1 MRRRPTSALLL
12 VLVVAVACSASPSGP
27 TGAAAP
33 DQVTPDDATK
43 AAGARAVAAAFVR
56 AYASDT
62 GADPR
67 TLAALVD
74 GDRLERWVHWLGIQD
89 REFPGTISG
98 TVETDSIG
106 PAAPFA
112 VASVPGS
119 EALLREVA
127 VQASIT
133 FSFQPDSGDTI
144 TLSRSLDGP
153 MRLLFD
159 DRRGTWSVL
168 DFTRDG
174 IPLSQTFE
182 IVGKQGTT
190 SEDGID
196 LAIDAFVSVPY
207 WQFFL
212 QVSSNHEV
220 GLTPKDAVLLDAD
233 GNRVATAGE
242 VTSSLHSLPSGRE
255 VEGIVTFPA
264 QAAANGL
271 TVRMTFRGPGGV
283 TASEVPLQDLIH
295 PLGLV
300 SGSPSPS
307 P

>member
-1 MRRRPTSALLL
+1 M
-12 VLVVAVACSASPSGP
+12 
-27 TGAAAP
+27 
-33 DQVTPDDATK
+33 TPDDATK

-62 GADPR
+62 GPDPR
-67 TLAALVD
+67 TLAALVG

-98 TVETDSIG
+98 TVETDLIG
-106 PAAPFA
+106 AAASFA

-119 EALLREVA
+119 EALLREVT

-133 FSFQPDSGDTI
+133 FSFQPDTGDTI

-174 IPLSQTFE
+174 IPLSQVFE
-182 IVGKQGTT
+182 IVGKRGTT
-190 SEDGID
+190 SGGGID
-196 LAIDAFVSVPY
+196 LSIDAFVSVPY

-212 QVSSNHEV
+212 QVSSHGAA
-220 GLTPKDAVLLDAD
+220 GLVSEDAVLLDAN

-242 VTSSLHSLPSGRE
+242 VSSSLRSLPSGRE
-255 VEGIVTFPA
+255 VEGIVTLPA
-264 QAAANGL
+264 QATADGL
-271 TVRMTFRGPGGV
+271 TVRMTFRGPDGP
-283 TASEVPLQDLIH
+283 TAVEVPLQGLIH

>member
-1 MRRRPTSALLL
+1 MRLRPTAALLF
-12 VLVVAVACSASPSGP
+12 VMVVAVACSTSPSGP
-27 TGAAAP
+27 TGPAAP
-33 DQVTPDDATK
+33 DQVTPNDAAK

-56 AYASDT
+56 AYANDT
-62 GADPR
+62 DAYPR

-74 GDRLERWVHWLGIQD
+74 GDRLKRWVHWLGIQD

-98 TVETDSIG
+98 TVETNTIG
-106 PAAPFA
+106 PAAPFE

-119 EALLREVA
+119 DALLREVA

-133 FSFQPDSGDTI
+133 FSFQPDAGDTI

-182 IVGKQGTT
+182 TVGKQGTAA
-190 SEDGID
+190 GGGVD

-212 QVSSNHEV
+212 QVSSDRTAHLASN
-220 GLTPKDAVLLDAD
+220 DAVLLDAD
-233 GNRVATAGE
+233 GEPVASARE
-242 VTSSLHSLPSGRE
+242 VTSSLRSLPADRA

-264 QAAANGL
+264 QAAADGL

-283 TASEVPLQDLIH
+283 TSLEIPLQGLIH
-295 PLGLV
+295 PLGIV

>member
-1 MRRRPTSALLL
+1 MRLRPIAALSF
-12 VLVVAVACSASPSGP
+12 VMVVAVACSTPSSGP
-27 TGAAAP
+27 TGPAAP
-33 DQVTPDDATK
+33 GQVTPDDATK

-62 GADPR
+62 DADPS

-74 GDRLERWVHWLGIQD
+74 GDRLQRWVHWLGIQD

-98 TVETDSIG
+98 TVETNAIG
-106 PAAPFA
+106 PAAPFE

-119 EALLREVA
+119 DALLREVA

-133 FSFQPDSGDTI
+133 FSFQPDAGDTI

-159 DRRGTWSVL
+159 ERRGTWGVL

-174 IPLSQTFE
+174 IPLSQSFE
-182 IVGKQGTT
+182 IVGKRGTT
-190 SEDGID
+190 TEGGVD
-196 LAIDAFVSVPY
+196 LAVDAFVSVPY

-212 QVSSNHEV
+212 QVSSERAAH
-220 GLTPKDAVLLDAD
+220 LSSSDAVLLDAD
-233 GNRVATAGE
+233 GKPVASARE
-242 VTSSLHSLPSGRE
+242 VTTSLRSLPAGQA

-264 QAAANGL
+264 QAAADGL
-271 TVRMTFRGPGGV
+271 TVRVTFRGPGGV
-283 TASEVPLQDLIH
+283 TALEIPLQDLIH
-295 PLGLV
+295 PLGIV
-300 SGSPSPS
+300 SGSPSP
-307 P
+307 

>member
-1 MRRRPTSALLL
+1 MRLRPTASLLL
-12 VLVVAVACSASPSGP
+12 VLTVAVACNTSPSGP
-27 TGAAAP
+27 TGPAAP
-33 DQVTPDDATK
+33 DQVTPDDASK

-62 GADPR
+62 GAEPR
-67 TLAALVD
+67 TLSALVD
-74 GDRLERWVHWLGIQD
+74 GDRLKRWVHWLGIQD
-89 REFPGTISG
+89 REFPGTITG
-98 TVETDSIG
+98 TVETNRIG
-106 PAAPFA
+106 PATPFE

-119 EALLREVA
+119 DALLREVS
-127 VQASIT
+127 VEASIT
-133 FSFQPDSGDTI
+133 FSFQPDAGDTI

-159 DRRGTWSVL
+159 DRRGTWGVL

-182 IVGKQGTT
+182 DVGKQGRT
-190 SEDGID
+190 SSGGVD
-196 LAIDAFVSVPY
+196 LAIDAFVSIPY

-212 QVSSNHEV
+212 RISSDRAT
-220 GLTPKDAVLLDAD
+220 GLASKDAVLLDAD
-233 GNRVATAGE
+233 GKRVASARE
-242 VTSSLHSLPSGRE
+242 VTSSLGSLPADRA

-264 QAAANGL
+264 QAAADGL
-271 TVRMTFRGPGGV
+271 SLRMTFRGPGGV
-283 TASEVPLQDLIH
+283 TAPQIRLQDLIH
-295 PLGLV
+295 PLGIV

>member
-1 MRRRPTSALLL
+1 MI
-12 VLVVAVACSASPSGP
+12 VAVACSSSPSGP
-27 TGAAAP
+27 TGAVAP

-43 AAGARAVAAAFVR
+43 AAGARAVAAAFVG

-62 GADPR
+62 DANPR

-74 GDRLERWVHWLGIQD
+74 GDRLKRWVHWLGIQD

-98 TVETDSIG
+98 TVETDTIG
-106 PAAPFA
+106 PAAPFE
-112 VASVPGS
+112 VASVPGT

-133 FSFQPDSGDTI
+133 FSFQPDDGDTI

-159 DRRGTWSVL
+159 ERRETWSVL

-174 IPLSQTFE
+174 IPLSQAFE
-182 IVGKQGTT
+182 IVGAQGSTT
-190 SEDGID
+190 GGGVGV
-196 LAIDAFVSVPY
+196 AIDAFVSVPY

-212 QVSSNHEV
+212 RVSSDRAAHLASN
-220 GLTPKDAVLLDAD
+220 DAVLLDAD
-233 GNRVATAGE
+233 GKPVTSARE
-242 VTSSLHSLPSGRE
+242 VTSSLRSLPADRT
-255 VEGIVTFPA
+255 VEGVVTFPA
-264 QAAANGL
+264 QVAADGL
-271 TVRMTFRGPGGV
+271 TVRMTFRGARGV
-283 TASEVPLQDLIH
+283 IALDIPLQDLIH
-295 PLGLV
+295 PLGIV

>member
-1 MRRRPTSALLL
+1 MRLRPIAALSF
-12 VLVVAVACSASPSGP
+12 VVVVAVACSTPTSGP
-27 TGAAAP
+27 TGPAAP
-33 DQVTPDDATK
+33 AQLTPDDATK

-62 GADPR
+62 DADPR
-67 TLAALVD
+67 ELAALVD

-98 TVETDSIG
+98 TVETNTIG
-106 PAAPFA
+106 PAAPFE
-112 VASVPGS
+112 VATVPGS

-133 FSFQPDSGDTI
+133 FSFQPDAGDTI

-174 IPLSQTFE
+174 IPLSQAFE
-182 IVGKQGTT
+182 VVGKQGTT
-190 SEDGID
+190 SNRGVD

-212 QVSSNHEV
+212 QVSSDRAAH
-220 GLTPKDAVLLDAD
+220 LASKDAVLLDAL
-233 GNRVATAGE
+233 GKPVASARE
-242 VTSSLHSLPSGRE
+242 VTSSLRSVPADRA

-264 QAAANGL
+264 QVAADGL
-271 TVRMTFRGPGGV
+271 TVRMTFRV
-283 TASEVPLQDLIH
+283 RAASPRWR
-295 PLGLV
+295 
-300 SGSPSPS
+300 SPCRT
-307 P
+307 

>member
-1 MRRRPTSALLL
+1 MRLRPIAALSF
-12 VLVVAVACSASPSGP
+12 VMVVAVACSSSPSGP
-27 TGAAAP
+27 TSPAAP
-33 DQVTPDDATK
+33 ARSTPDDATK

-62 GADPR
+62 DADPR

-98 TVETDSIG
+98 TVETNTIG
-106 PAAPFA
+106 PAAPFE

-119 EALLREVA
+119 DALLREVA

-133 FSFQPDSGDTI
+133 FSFQPDAGDTI

-182 IVGKQGTT
+182 IVGEQGTT
-190 SEDGID
+190 RAGGVDV
-196 LAIDAFVSVPY
+196 AVDAFVSVPY

-212 QVSSNHEV
+212 QVSSDRVAHLASN
-220 GLTPKDAVLLDAD
+220 DAVLLDAN
-233 GNRVATAGE
+233 GKPVASARE
-242 VTSSLHSLPSGRE
+242 VTSSLRSLPADRA

-264 QAAANGL
+264 QASADGL
-271 TVRMTFRGPGGV
+271 TVRMTFRGPGG
-283 TASEVPLQDLIH
+283 ASTLEIPLQDLIH
-295 PLGLV
+295 PLGIV

>member
-12 VLVVAVACSASPSGP
+12 VLVVAVACSASASGP
-27 TGAAAP
+27 TAPAAP

-62 GADPR
+62 GPDPR
-67 TLAALVD
+67 TLAALVG
-74 GDRLERWVHWLGIQD
+74 GDRLERWVHWLGVQD
-89 REFPGTISG
+89 REFRGTISG
-98 TVETDSIG
+98 TVETDRIG
-106 PAAPFA
+106 AAAPFA

-119 EALLREVA
+119 EALLREVT

-133 FSFQPDSGDTI
+133 FSFQPDDGDTI

-159 DRRGTWSVL
+159 DRLGTWSVL

-174 IPLSQTFE
+174 IPLSQVFE
-182 IVGKQGTT
+182 TVGKRGTA
-190 SEDGID
+190 SGDGID

-207 WQFFL
+207 WQLFL
-212 QVSSNHEV
+212 QVSTDHV
-220 GLTPKDAVLLDAD
+220 AGLVSKDAVLLDAD

-242 VTSSLHSLPSGRE
+242 VSSSLHSLPSRRE

-264 QAAANGL
+264 QATADGL
-271 TVRMTFRGPGGV
+271 TVRMTFRGPGGPSV
-283 TASEVPLQDLIH
+283 LEVPLQGLIH
-295 PLGLV
+295 PLGIV
-300 SGSPSPS
+300 SGSPSPI

>member
-1 MRRRPTSALLL
+1 MRLRPTTALLF
-12 VLVVAVACSASPSGP
+12 VIVAAACSTSPAGP
-27 TGAAAP
+27 TGPAAP

-62 GADPR
+62 DADPR

-98 TVETDSIG
+98 TVETNTIG
-106 PAAPFA
+106 PAAPFE

-133 FSFQPDSGDTI
+133 FSFQPDAGDTI
-144 TLSRSLDGP
+144 TLARSLDGP

-174 IPLSQTFE
+174 IPLSQAFE
-182 IVGKQGTT
+182 IVGMQGSTT
-190 SEDGID
+190 GGGVD
-196 LAIDAFVSVPY
+196 LGIDAFMSVPY

-212 QVSSNHEV
+212 RVSSERAASLAPN
-220 GLTPKDAVLLDAD
+220 DAELLDAD
-233 GNRVATAGE
+233 GKRVAIARE
-242 VTSSLHSLPSGRE
+242 VTSSLRSLPADRP

-264 QAAANGL
+264 QASADGL
-271 TVRMTFRGPGGV
+271 TVRMTFRGPGGA
-283 TASEVPLQDLIH
+283 TALEIPLQDLIH
-295 PLGLV
+295 PLGIV

>member
-1 MRRRPTSALLL
+1 MRLRPIAALSF
-12 VLVVAVACSASPSGP
+12 VMVVAVACSASSSGP
-27 TGAAAP
+27 TGPAAP
-33 DQVTPDDATK
+33 ARLTPDDATK

-98 TVETDSIG
+98 SVESNTIG
-106 PAAPFA
+106 PAAPFE

-119 EALLREVA
+119 DALLREVA
-127 VQASIT
+127 VEASIT
-133 FSFQPDSGDTI
+133 FSFQPDAGDTI

-182 IVGKQGTT
+182 IVGEQGTAKR
-190 SEDGID
+190 GGVD

-212 QVSSNHEV
+212 QVSSHRAAHLASN
-220 GLTPKDAVLLDAD
+220 DAVLLDAD
-233 GNRVATAGE
+233 GEPVASARE
-242 VTSSLHSLPSGRE
+242 VTSSLRSLPAGRT

-264 QAAANGL
+264 QVAADGL
-271 TVRMTFRGPGGV
+271 ALRMSFRRPGGV
-283 TASEVPLQDLIH
+283 TTLDIPLQDLIH
-295 PLGLV
+295 PLGIV

>member
-1 MRRRPTSALLL
+1 M
-12 VLVVAVACSASPSGP
+12 
-27 TGAAAP
+27 
-33 DQVTPDDATK
+33 TPDDATK

-62 GADPR
+62 GADPH

-74 GDRLERWVHWLGIQD
+74 GDRLERWVHWLGVQD

-98 TVETDSIG
+98 TVETDTIG
-106 PAAPFA
+106 PAAPFE

-119 EALLREVA
+119 DALLREVA

-133 FSFQPDSGDTI
+133 FSFQPDAGDTI

-174 IPLSQTFE
+174 IPLSQAFE
-182 IVGKQGTT
+182 LVGKRGSTT
-190 SEDGID
+190 RGGVDV
-196 LAIDAFVSVPY
+196 AIDAFVSVPY

-212 QVSSNHEV
+212 QVSSDRTAH
-220 GLTPKDAVLLDAD
+220 LAPDDAVLLDAD
-233 GNRVATAGE
+233 GKPVAGARE
-242 VTSSLHSLPSGRE
+242 VTSSLRSMPADRTA
-255 VEGIVTFPA
+255 EGIVTFPA
-264 QAAANGL
+264 QPAADGL

-283 TASEVPLQDLIH
+283 TALSIPLQDLIH
-295 PLGLV
+295 PLGIV

>member
-1 MRRRPTSALLL
+1 MRLRPTAALLF
-12 VLVVAVACSASPSGP
+12 VLVVAVACNTSPSGP
-27 TGAAAP
+27 AGPAAP

-62 GADPR
+62 DADPR

-74 GDRLERWVHWLGIQD
+74 GDRLERWVHWLGVQD

-98 TVETDSIG
+98 TVETNTIG
-106 PAAPFA
+106 PAAPFE

-133 FSFQPDSGDTI
+133 FSFQPDAGDTI

-159 DRRGTWSVL
+159 EERGTWSVL

-174 IPLSQTFE
+174 IPLSQAFE
-182 IVGKQGTT
+182 IVGKQGATT
-190 SEDGID
+190 EDGVD
-196 LAIDAFVSVPY
+196 VAIDAFVSVPY

-212 QVSSNHEV
+212 RVSSDRAAHLAPN
-220 GLTPKDAVLLDAD
+220 DAVLLDAD
-233 GNRVATAGE
+233 GKPVASARE
-242 VTSSLHSLPSGRE
+242 VTSSLRSLPADRA

-264 QAAANGL
+264 QADAVGL
-271 TVRMTFRGPGGV
+271 TVRMVFRGPGGV
-283 TASEVPLQDLIH
+283 TTLEIPLQDLIH
-295 PLGLV
+295 PLGIV
-300 SGSPSPS
+300 SGSPSPT